1 MSLKDIFEIAQ
12 AIIFSLGGGSL
23 IVFSLSSWLGKVWA
37 VRILAE
43 EKAKQVKDL
52 EEFKKELQD
61 STEKHK
67 IRLKKSEFIFAKQ
80 FEATSAMV
88 AMYRDISP
96 KFMHPDMDYY
106 DACDQIA
113 LNFESIEQHLHMF
126 LRIHGAVLSEEVKD
140 LIWLCIGL
148 AGDYKFHMD
157 SPEVSSSA
165 NAAADTLF
173 CYLRQAE
180 NKMTIQI
187 FDQIET

>member
-52 EEFKKELQD
+52 EEFKKELQN
-61 STEKHK
+61 STEKYK
-67 IRLKKSEFIFAKQ
+67 VKLKKSEFIFSKQ
-80 FEATSAMV
+80 FEATSTLV
-88 AMYRDISP
+88 AIYRDVSP
-96 KFMHPDMDYY
+96 RFIYPDMDYY

-113 LNFESIEQHLHMF
+113 LNFENIERKLHMF
-126 LRIHGAVLSEEVKD
+126 LYIHGAVLSEEVKD
-140 LIWLCIGL
+140 LICLCIGL
-148 AGDYKFHMD
+148 AGEYKFHMD
-157 SPEVSSSA
+157 SPEVSFSA
-165 NAAADTLF
+165 SAAADALF